1 MLTLGTTKMA
11 NYETVCPAGVP
22 VPYKT
27 ILEANSRLIENP
39 PEEHNALIATL
50 PIHSFIM
57 RPATFQNQLRLYKG
71 NWINQSFLRGALA
84 MQQHFKSSPTDL
96 FLASFPKSG
105 TTWLKAMIF
114 ATMTRTSYP
123 LNQHPLC
130 THNPHQC
137 ITSIEKEFS
146 IGNSQIIEAI
156 PSPRAMST
164 HLQYSIL
171 PESITNTDC
180 RIIYVWRDPK
190 MF

>member
-27 ILEANSRLIENP
+27 ILEANSRLIKNP
-39 PEEHNALIATL
+39 PEEHNDLIATL

-137 ITSIEKEFS
+137 ITSIEKELS